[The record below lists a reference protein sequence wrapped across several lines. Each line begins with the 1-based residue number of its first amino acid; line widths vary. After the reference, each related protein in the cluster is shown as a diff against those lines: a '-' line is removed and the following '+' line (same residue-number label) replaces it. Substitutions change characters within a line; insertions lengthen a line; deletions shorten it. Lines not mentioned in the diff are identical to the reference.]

1 MSDFFDSDII
11 REEAREMERL
21 QMKAMELTLAGS
33 LTGGSKVEQLNYIS
47 IVRELVEKQQI
58 FYARL
63 RLSDDPNA
71 VEMCKNIEEGAKML
85 YGWWETADVR
95 ELMQSMLDKLTEFER
110 EVLEAEG

>member
-21 QMKAMELTLAGS
+21 QMKAMELTLAAPLS
-33 LTGGSKVEQLNYIS
+33 NGSKVEQLNYLYT
-47 IVRELVEKQQI
+47 VRELVEKQQI

-63 RLSDDPNA
+63 RLSEDPNA
-71 VEMCKNIEEGAKML
+71 VQMCKHIEEGAKML

-95 ELMQSMLDKLTEFER
+95 ELMQGMLDKLNQFEQ
-110 EVLEAEG
+110 EVLAAEG

>member
-21 QMKAMELTLAGS
+21 QMKAMELTLAAPLS
-33 LTGGSKVEQLNYIS
+33 SGSKVEQLNYLYT
-47 IVRELVEKQQI
+47 VRELVEKQQI

-71 VEMCKNIEEGAKML
+71 VQMCKHIEEGAKML
-85 YGWWETADVR
+85 YGWWETADVTSLMR
-95 ELMQSMLDKLTEFER
+95 EMLSKLDQFEK
-110 EVLEAEG
+110 EIEADEG

>member
-21 QMKAMELTLAGS
+21 QMKAMELTLTGP
-33 LTGGSKVEQLNYIS
+33 LTGGSKVEQLNYIYT
-47 IVRELVEKQQI
+47 VRELVEKQQI

-71 VEMCKNIEEGAKML
+71 VQMCKHIEEGAKML

-95 ELMQSMLDKLTEFER
+95 ELMQGMLDKLNEFEQ
-110 EVLEAEG
+110 EVLAAEG

>member
-21 QMKAMELTLAGS
+21 QMKAMELTLAAPLS
-33 LTGGSKVEQLNYIS
+33 NGSKVEQLNYLYT
-47 IVRELVEKQQI
+47 VRELVEKQQI

-63 RLSDDPNA
+63 RLSEDPNA

-85 YGWWETADVR
+85 YGWWETADIR
-95 ELMQSMLDKLTEFER
+95 ELMQGMLDKLTEFER
-110 EVLEAEG
+110 EILEAEG